1 MNRELF
7 RATYQ
12 TTWGEWPAE
21 NEDEARIWLDFVDT
35 VPDSQGS
42 RLFDAVEK
50 ILGESRTKPRLGF
63 FRRAYRG
70 LQSDAGT
77 FAPKKAE
84 GCCLCDD
91 TGYLSLPAAVN
102 RDSAGSRWVFDADQ
116 GVTLEFT
123 SFPCRCQL
131 GRVYERRAGLASSVV
146 EEARAT
152 YMDYRQAAGHK
163 TEGPYQSREEFL
175 AKPVGCSVVGIMRGV
190 ILQSRVATGE
200 IAGEERERVRSQDS
214 SRGTTMALWR
224 SRAAGRA
231 PEQPAAAPGGKDRQ
245 PGDEPVGKWQHVG
258 AVADEVIAQAIADH
272 ASVAEFPFGAVE
284 PQAYEADTVPF

>member
-21 NEDEARIWLDFVDT
+21 NEEEARIWLDFVDT

-84 GCCLCDD
+84 GCCL
-91 TGYLSLPAAVN
+91 
-102 RDSAGSRWVFDADQ
+102 
-116 GVTLEFT
+116 
-123 SFPCRCQL
+123 
-131 GRVYERRAGLASSVV
+131 
-146 EEARAT
+146 
-152 YMDYRQAAGHK
+152 
-163 TEGPYQSREEFL
+163 
-175 AKPVGCSVVGIMRGV
+175 
-190 ILQSRVATGE
+190 
-200 IAGEERERVRSQDS
+200 
-214 SRGTTMALWR
+214 
-224 SRAAGRA
+224 
-231 PEQPAAAPGGKDRQ
+231 
-245 PGDEPVGKWQHVG
+245 
-258 AVADEVIAQAIADH
+258 
-272 ASVAEFPFGAVE
+272 
-284 PQAYEADTVPF
+284 